1 MPLPIVLINNLSEE
15 IRLDDLGITLPVGP
29 GSIFDVTGLFLPDEL
44 RQSDSLEEF
53 VVLSGAVTISG
64 SDGSLTI
71 AQAQRF
77 FDGSQQS
84 EQIFTVDG
92 VDLRD
97 INNTTIIAGDNVT
110 VVSGTGPNGLTN
122 FTIDTGP
129 AVVTDAIVGE
139 GEVFVTSGTNQI
151 VISGSVFRDSF
162 VNITHQM
169 IFSRSG
175 QINNVWLR
183 SGESTLT
190 SDSVPQLVL
199 WDSELIGLNYTNSQ
213 DTTDVDVQIHVSPL
227 NSGTSTELKYT
238 WEVRGARMS
247 FDSLV
252 IASSGIEMRA
262 GDKVG
267 VFASTFSPATRPQN
281 LAVTLFFRGLATA
294 ALASGTENYSGDFTE

>member
-1 MPLPIVLINNLSEE
+1 MPLPLILINNLSEALP
-15 IRLDDLGITLPVGP
+15 IDDLGITLPAGP
-29 GSIFDVTGLFLPDEL
+29 GSVLDVTGLFLPDEL
-44 RQSDSLEEF
+44 RQSDSLQEF

-64 SDGSLTI
+64 SEGSLNTV
-71 AQAQRF
+71 QAQRY
-77 FDGSQQS
+77 FDGSQQG

-92 VDLRD
+92 LDLRD
-97 INNTTIIAGDNVT
+97 ISNTAIIAGDNVT
-110 VVSGTGPNGLTN
+110 VVSGTGINGLTT

-151 VISGSVFRDSF
+151 VVSGSVFRDSF

-169 IFSRSG
+169 IFSRAG

-190 SDSVPQLVL
+190 SDSVPQLIL
-199 WDSELIGLNYTNSQ
+199 WDSELIGLNYTNSTT
-213 DTTDVDVQIHVSPL
+213 DTDVDVQIHVAPL
-227 NSGTSTELKYT
+227 GSGSVNEIRYT
-238 WEVRGARMS
+238 WEVRDARVA

-252 IASSGIEMRA
+252 IASSGIELHA

-267 VFASTFSPATRPQN
+267 VFASTFSPSTRPQS
-281 LAVTLFFRGLATA
+281 LAVTLFFRGLVDAT
-294 ALASGTENYSGDFTE
+294 LTSGTENHSGDFT